1 MGVRRVV
8 SSGNPYHNPVN
19 GQFTNKPGSAGRR
32 VAASN
37 DYRTGKG
44 TRRDG
49 NTVSKTRGSNIS
61 ADVRTRGNTARNVS
75 ADDAMRGTPRAVG
88 GGGVL
93 SSRDGNRRSMS
104 TDSWGGLAKNIGG
117 PRGRIGK
124 TAGDNRE
131 NMMQTARR
139 AGRESEKG
147 ERLSA
152 SERARR
158 ERATKSR
165 STESILE
172 ERYGSATPFE
182 QPWEKRI
189 AARTEENRR
198 KREAKRDA
206 IAAKKADIEAIRG
219 GKDPYRDAVTRRDA
233 ARAAQDKAAAL
244 NPGLTSRPSKDGVR
258 TPASRRADAANPVP
272 RKSMAE
278 QEAEREARFQERRKS
293 AKYDNGP
300 RGGVKQNDAKESDL
314 SKIAKASSG
323 KIVFGHIS

>member
-1 MGVRRVV
+1 VGVRRVV

-152 SERARR
+152 SERARS
-158 ERATKSR
+158 E
-165 STESILE
+165 
-172 ERYGSATPFE
+172 
-182 QPWEKRI
+182 
-189 AARTEENRR
+189 
-198 KREAKRDA
+198 REAKRGA

-233 ARAAQDKAAAL
+233 GRAAQDEAVAL
-244 NPGLTSRPSKDGVR
+244 NPGLMSRPRKDGVR
-258 TPASRRADAANPVP
+258 TPESRRADAANPVP

-278 QEAEREARFQERRKS
+278 QEAEREARFQARRK
-293 AKYDNGP
+293 AANYDNGP
-300 RGGVKQNDAKESDL
+300 LGGVKQNDAKESDL
-314 SKIAKASSG
+314 SKIAKGSAG